1 MYDWEIWFTVLVLGS
16 IFWGLLR
23 KFPPDLVLV
32 GGVVLCGVVGII
44 SPQEA
49 FAGFANTGMLTV
61 AALYVVVAGLTE
73 TGALEV
79 IGHYL
84 LGRVKSEQSLI
95 RRMALFVPSISAFL
109 NNTPVVAMFIPII
122 NNWCKSHKI
131 SPSRLLIPLS
141 YLSILGG
148 TCTLIGTSTN
158 LVVNGLMLEKMEEN
172 PELFSSLHSIGMFEL
187 AVVGVPYAL
196 IGILYLV
203 FWGRRV
209 LPSHVDFSETMGDT
223 RREYLVNM
231 KVTPGCRLNN
241 KQVEAAGLRHLPGL
255 FLIEIV
261 RGEQV
266 IAPVRPDEVIREGDI
281 LTFTGVASTIVDLD
295 KIAGLEPVGEMLVS
309 DEVIRQKAGMMC
321 EAVISNTSPLI
332 GKTVRASDFRARY
345 NAAIMAINRGS
356 QRLRGKVGD
365 MFLRAGDTL
374 LIQAGPHFIRANRNN
389 PDFFL
394 VGGID
399 DSRPMRHDKAIIS
412 ISLLCLLVVLLTTRA
427 LPIVYSSFLVGGLM
441 VVTRCV
447 SFSVARQKIDWST
460 LITIAAAFGMGKA
473 LVNSGM
479 VDNVTG
485 LLVSEFG
492 SMGNLAL
499 LAMVFLLSSVFTEL
513 ITNNAAAA
521 LMFPFAISLAMQL
534 GVDPRTF
541 VMAVLFGASASFATP
556 LGYQTNLMV
565 YGPGGYRLTDYIKV
579 GLPLNLILLVT
590 ATLLIPVFWPF

>member
-1 MYDWEIWFTVLVLGS
+1 MFDWEIWFAVLVLGT

-23 KFPPDLVLV
+23 KLPPDLVLV
-32 GGVVLCGVVGII
+32 GGVVLCGVAGII

-49 FAGFANTGMLTV
+49 FSGFANTGMLTV

-79 IGHYL
+79 IGRYL
-84 LGRVKSEQSLI
+84 LGRVKSELSLI

-109 NNTPVVAMFIPII
+109 NNTPIVAMFIPII
-122 NNWCKSHKI
+122 NNWCKTNKI

-158 LVVNGLMLEKMEEN
+158 LVVNGLMVEKFEEN

-187 AVVGVPYAL
+187 AVVGVPYAV

-209 LPSHVDFSETMGDT
+209 LPSHIDLSENIQDS
-223 RREYLVNM
+223 RREYLANM
-231 KVTPGCRLNN
+231 RVTPGCRLCG
-241 KQVEAAGLRHLPGL
+241 KRVEAAGLRHLPGL
-255 FLIEIV
+255 FLIEII

-266 IAPVRPDEVIREGDI
+266 IAPVRPDEIIREGDL

-295 KIAGLEPVGEMLVS
+295 KIAGLEPVGELPFS
-309 DEVIRQKAGMMC
+309 DDVIRQKADMMC
-321 EAVISNTSPLI
+321 EAVISSTSPLI
-332 GKTVRASDFRARY
+332 GKTVRAGDFRARY

-365 MFLRAGDTL
+365 MYLRAGDTL
-374 LIQAGPHFIRANRNN
+374 LIQAGPHFIRAHRNN

-399 DSRPMRHDKAIIS
+399 DSRPVRHHKAILS
-412 ISLLCLLVVLLTTRA
+412 IVLLGLLVLLLVTQA
-427 LPIVYSSFLVGGLM
+427 LPIVYSAFLVGGLM

-447 SFSVARQKIDWST
+447 PFSVARQKIDWST

-473 LVNSGM
+473 LVNSGL
-479 VDNVTG
+479 VEGVTG
-485 LLVSEFG
+485 FLVGEFG
-492 SMGNLAL
+492 SLGSLAMLAL
-499 LAMVFLLSSVFTEL
+499 VFLLSSVFTEI

-521 LMFPFAISLAMQL
+521 LMFPFAISLALQL
-534 GVDPRTF
+534 GVDPRAF
-541 VMAVLFGASASFATP
+541 AMAVVFGASASFATP

-565 YGPGGYRLTDYIKV
+565 YGPGGYRLTDFIKA